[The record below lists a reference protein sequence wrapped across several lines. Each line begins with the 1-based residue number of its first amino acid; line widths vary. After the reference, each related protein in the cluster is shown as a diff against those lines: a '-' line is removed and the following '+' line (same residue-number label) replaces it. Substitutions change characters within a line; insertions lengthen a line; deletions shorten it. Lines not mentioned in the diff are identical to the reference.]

1 MVFDRRLDPRTRV
14 VLGVMGIALILIT
27 SNIVPLIVEWA
38 LLFGALLALRIV
50 RPWIRTLKLIL
61 PLVGLVCIIA
71 LISFTAKT
79 AIILSMR
86 LLNLLTV
93 SFVFFQSIKPE
104 ELGNSIRKMGVPY
117 EFSFIL
123 TTSLRYV
130 PLISGKLRSI
140 MDAQRSRGIDL
151 RPRLRNI
158 PRLTALLMPLL
169 VQAFVLAE
177 QLAMAMES
185 RGFARAERSFRR
197 VYHISYGEYAI
208 MAVALVL
215 LVIFWTWERG
225 WIP

>member
-197 VYHISYGEYAI
+197 AYHISYGEYAI